1 LADELLAGRANG
13 GRISSVSADLKQI
26 TLDRD
31 DVVCRSGDRLVVNGE
46 NGKAQARVVSS
57 IAGRV
62 VTVVSAFDSVAPQ
75 NVWVIDAQD
84 LATMKFRVV
93 SISQDE
99 PHQFT
104 INAIQ
109 HNDSK
114 YDAIDHGAFI
124 DDRPISIINPTTQ
137 DPVESVSISSE
148 QMVQQ
153 GMSVETMVI

>member
-1 LADELLAGRANG
+1 NG

-31 DVVCRSGDRLVVNGE
+31 DVVCRAGDRLVVNGE

-104 INAIQ
+104 ITALQ
-109 HNDSK
+109 
-114 YDAIDHGAFI
+114 
-124 DDRPISIINPTTQ
+124 
-137 DPVESVSISSE
+137 
-148 QMVQQ
+148 
-153 GMSVETMVI
+153 